1 MSEQLDPH
9 NAVELSVRR
18 RARNRRAMWRVIG
31 WATWVVAMLALLIA
45 WSALMGTS

>member
-1 MSEQLDPH
+1 MTTQYTRRW
-9 NAVELSVRR
+9 NR

-31 WATWVVAMLALLIA
+31 WAVWVAAMFGLLIV